1 MRPPDTV
8 DTADSADPSA
18 RRADAAGRAV
28 LGRLAG
34 NLAAVGARDRLTLE
48 LPPFRAFLSPG
59 AADDMMSFAMPVA
72 GDADWGAG
80 IAPLCAAFAER
91 QRAVRVEH
99 FAELQP
105 GLAEALDRAGLDR
118 LSTQQAMALRPRWL
132 KRRRLP
138 ATCRVR
144 YLDPDRPSLICSLMR
159 LQQIAFDLPES
170 THEDEDWRDFLDRA
184 VADGAMLG
192 AMAMVDGVAVACAG
206 LQIGGGAAELTGVA
220 TRPGWRRRGLASAL
234 CAEALAGYFAQGYDL
249 AWLSAADTVAG
260 AVYRRIGFRKVG
272 TLVTHGAR
280 RDDAGETRPRAR
292 DGC

>member
-1 MRPPDTV
+1 MPPP
-8 DTADSADPSA
+8 DTADSGHPKARGAASAGAD
-18 RRADAAGRAV
+18 V

-34 NLAAVGARDRLTLE
+34 NLAAIGARDRLTVE
-48 LPPFRAFLSPG
+48 IPPFHAFLSPG
-59 AADDMMSFAMPVA
+59 AADDMMSFAMPVV

-80 IAPLCAAFAER
+80 IAPLRAAFAER
-91 QRAVRVEH
+91 ERAVRVEH

-105 GLAEALDRAGLDR
+105 GLAQALDRAGLDR

-170 THEDEDWRDFLDRA
+170 THEDEDWQGFLERA
-184 VADGAMLG
+184 VADGTML
-192 AMAMVDGVAVACAG
+192 AALLMVDGVAVACAG

-234 CAEALAGYFAQGYDL
+234 CGEALASYFAQGHDL

-260 AVYRRIGFRKVG
+260 AVYRRIGFRQVG
-272 TLVTHGAR
+272 TLLTHGVQ
-280 RDDAGETRPRAR
+280 R
-292 DGC
+292 DGGSV